1 MGPGIAIDTGD
12 TAWVL
17 GAAALVLFMTP
28 GLALFYGGLVRS
40 KNVLGTM
47 MQSVA
52 AIAIVSVVWL
62 LAGYTFAFGPDVG
75 GVIGGLAHL
84 GFRGVGSAPHALAP
98 TVPHTAFASFQ
109 LMFAVITPALIAG
122 AFAERVRFGGYVAFV
137 ALWSLFVYSP
147 LAHWVWGG
155 GFLGADGLGAL
166 DFAGGTVVHISAGA
180 AALAA
185 ALFVGKRRGYPRGNF
200 APHNVP
206 MVVLGAGILW
216 FGWFGF
222 NAGSALGANGLASSA
237 FLATHLGAA
246 GAMIGWLVA
255 ERIRHGKATVVG
267 GATGAVAGLVAIT
280 PAAGFVGPV
289 PALLIGLAGGAV
301 CFAAVELKSR
311 FGYDDSLD
319 AVGVHMVGGLVGA
332 LLTGRVR
339 LARDQPGRRGRRSAP
354 ARAAGGGR
362 RRGARVLVRR
372 HVGDPA
378 GRRSPR
384 GVPRDTRGRRGGRRR
399 HRARRVGLRV
409 PRARSSRD
417 APADRDD
424 RRGAVRDAGAPRPRS
439 NRTRPRGDRDRVA
452 RPAALTGPPPPDCM
466 GAHAPRTRAG
476 HEGRDRLVR

>member
-1 MGPGIAIDTGD
+1 MGPASVIDTGD

-47 MQSVA
+47 MQAVA
-52 AIAIVSVVWL
+52 AIGVVSVVWL
-62 LAGYTFAFGPDVG
+62 LAGYTFAFGPDMG

-84 GFRGVGSAPHALAP
+84 WFRGVGEVPHALAP

-137 ALWSLFVYSP
+137 ALWSLLVYSP

-155 GFLGADGLGAL
+155 GFLGPAGIGAL

-237 FLATHLGAA
+237 LLATHLGAA
-246 GAMIGWLVA
+246 GALLGWLVP
-255 ERIRHGKATVVG
+255 ERFRHGKATAVG

-289 PALLIGLAGGAV
+289 AALAIGLIGGAV
-301 CFAAVELKSR
+301 CFAAVELKAR
-311 FGYDDSLD
+311 LGYDDSLD

-332 LLTGRVR
+332 LLTGVFAS
-339 LARDQPGRRGRRSAP
+339 LLVNPAGADGGWLQIGRQA
-354 ARAAGGGR
+354 AAAGITL
-362 RRGARVLVRR
+362 AFSFAATWVILLV
-372 HVGDPA
+372 V
-378 GRRSPR
+378 
-384 GVPRDTRGRRGGRRR
+384 
-399 HRARRVGLRV
+399 
-409 PRARSSRD
+409 
-417 APADRDD
+417 
-424 RRGAVRDAGAPRPRS
+424 
-439 NRTRPRGDRDRVA
+439 
-452 RPAALTGPPPPDCM
+452 
-466 GAHAPRTRAG
+466 
-476 HEGRDRLVR
+476 DRLVGFRVTPEGEEAGIDVAEHGESAYAFREHGRHATPPLASMSDDELAAMRERLVLEATSRVLEAFETRVAARPNVEDLTRRSDR